1 MSVGNIMQLGEMIAN
16 FFAALLLACILGAIF
31 VLASQPIWPEQAMGR
46 MVILVPPDGVTTGSI
61 KAVTHSQLPDSV
73 EGNLVQPRPQRN
85 AFELGQVRQATRTLG
100 LSTLQSTLLM
110 KRPATLARE
119 AGLDNDTAR
128 DPARLPSPPMIGG
141 EGLPQDKYD
150 RRTGVGGGVSAR
162 RSTAREAMKSANC
175 VARGPNLF
183 LP

>member
-1 MSVGNIMQLGEMIAN
+1 MQLGEMIAN

-85 AFELGQVRQATRTLG
+85 LRSSLDKFVKQ
-100 LSTLQSTLLM
+100 
-110 KRPATLARE
+110 PAH
-119 AGLDNDTAR
+119 
-128 DPARLPSPPMIGG
+128 
-141 EGLPQDKYD
+141 
-150 RRTGVGGGVSAR
+150 SACLHC
-162 RSTAREAMKSANC
+162 SQHY
-175 VARGPNLF
+175 
-183 LP
+183 